1 MIEAHLSTNTPPKS
15 SIRTDLADDLGH
27 AGSTKMRMI
36 DQEGMSEPPHR
47 EVASRMPLGRY
58 LLTAAHGGARRG
70 LLVNRVQHCAEE
82 PPTILVSVRKGH
94 ALSPLIRDAATF
106 GLCEVA
112 PSDRIL
118 TRLFNRPTE
127 LQDEDPFLGHQLV
140 ETSCGNSPIPACS
153 ASWMMCE
160 LLRHLDI
167 EADFEVYIGRIL
179 ESGLLPAAACR
190 DHESGSRASDHVE
203 RPGIDNVPASAGKDN
218 AKRTKGTK
226 RASV

>member
-1 MIEAHLSTNTPPKS
+1 MDPT
-15 SIRTDLADDLGH
+15 DDLGFP
-27 AGSTKMRMI
+27 GSTKMRMI
-36 DQEGMSEPPHR
+36 DQNGMHEHPHQ
-47 EVASRMPLGRY
+47 EVACRMPVGRY

-70 LLVNRVQHCAEE
+70 LLVERVQHCADE

-112 PSDRIL
+112 TNDRIL
-118 TRLFNRPTE
+118 TRLFNRPTD

-140 ETSCGNSPIPACS
+140 TTTSGNAPIPACS

-167 EADFEVYIGRIL
+167 EADFEIYIGRIL
-179 ESGLLPAAACR
+179 ESGILPAGMEQEAASKR
-190 DHESGSRASDHVE
+190 SAKSD
-203 RPGIDNVPASAGKDN
+203 RPGTDNVPSDAGGKDTR
-218 AKRTKGTK
+218 RTR

>member
-1 MIEAHLSTNTPPKS
+1 
-15 SIRTDLADDLGH
+15 
-27 AGSTKMRMI
+27 MRMI

-47 EVASRMPLGRY
+47 EVACRMPVGRY

-70 LLVNRVQHCAEE
+70 LLVDRVQHCADE

-106 GLCEVA
+106 GLCELA
-112 PSDRIL
+112 PADRIL
-118 TRLFNRPTE
+118 SRLFSRPTD
-127 LQDEDPFLGHQLV
+127 LHDEDPFLGHQLV
-140 ETSCGNSPIPACS
+140 ETTTGNSPIPACS

-167 EADFEVYIGRIL
+167 EADFEIYIGRIL

-190 DHESGSRASDHVE
+190 DHQSGSRKSESLE
-203 RPGIDNVPASAGKDN
+203 RPGIDNVTPEAGSKP
-218 AKRTKGTK
+218 KQTK